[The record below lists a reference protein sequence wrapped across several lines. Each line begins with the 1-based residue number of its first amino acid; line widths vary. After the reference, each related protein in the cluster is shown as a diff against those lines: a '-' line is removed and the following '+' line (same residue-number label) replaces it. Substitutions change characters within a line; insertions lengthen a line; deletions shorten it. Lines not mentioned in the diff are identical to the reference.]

1 MIRRKCLN
9 NPLLTDVVVRTVD
22 NYQGEENEIVI
33 LSLVRSSH
41 DNIGYVKVSNRINV
55 SISRAKKGFIVLGNR
70 NLMES

>member
-9 NPLLTDVVVRTVD
+9 NPHLTDVVVRTVD